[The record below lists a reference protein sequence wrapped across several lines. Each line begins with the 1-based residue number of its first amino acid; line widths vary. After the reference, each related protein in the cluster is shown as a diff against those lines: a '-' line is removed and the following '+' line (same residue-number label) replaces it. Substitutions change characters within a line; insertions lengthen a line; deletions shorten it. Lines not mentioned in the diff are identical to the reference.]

1 MASGAGLMTGPE
13 FYKAAAE
20 TLDDAEGRIGDCTP
34 GESAIALAM
43 IGVGRATLAVAAS
56 MAAPWDEDAWKQVT
70 R

>member
-1 MASGAGLMTGPE
+1 MTSGPD
-13 FYKAAAE
+13 FYKAAAK

-43 IGVGRATLAVAAS
+43 IGTGRATLALAA
-56 MAAPWDEDAWKQVT
+56 ATADPWNETDWKPVL